1 MKRLGHLFER
11 VCAWSNLW
19 QAAIAARRGKRRRT
33 NVAEFEFDR
42 ERQLLTLRDRL
53 LNGTYR
59 PGPYRSFRIYEPKAR
74 LISAAA
80 YPDRVV
86 HHAICQVIEPIWER
100 VFIEHSYACRR
111 GKGSLA
117 AMQRAYRLGKSHQF
131 VLKCDIQQFFP
142 SVDHQVLMTQLRRK
156 LKDQQLLRL
165 LEIIIATRFPGQKT
179 ARFFPGDDLFT
190 QLERPCGLPLGN
202 QTSQFFGNVML
213 NPLDHFVTQHLRC
226 SSYVRYADDFL
237 VFAHNKTELH
247 RIRAAI
253 AEFLLDFRLRIHPHK
268 SVVFP
273 VCSGLPFLGYR
284 LFPTHIELAKRHLQ
298 RLRQRLRLFERDYH
312 AGQRTDTEILLSL
325 QSWWGYAMHAH
336 CRTMVHQIFADFP
349 FIAEIRKAAQPEA
362 HEAR

>member
-1 MKRLGHLFER
+1 MKRLGHLFES

-213 NPLDHFVTQHLRC
+213 NPLDHFITQ
-226 SSYVRYADDFL
+226 
-237 VFAHNKTELH
+237 
-247 RIRAAI
+247 
-253 AEFLLDFRLRIHPHK
+253 
-268 SVVFP
+268 
-273 VCSGLPFLGYR
+273 
-284 LFPTHIELAKRHLQ
+284 HLQ

-312 AGQRTDTEILLSL
+312 AGQRTGTEILLSL

-336 CRTMVHQIFADFP
+336 CRTVVHQIFADFP
-349 FIAEIRKAAQPEA
+349 FIAEIRTAAQPEA